1 MKVSA
6 KKKFNISE
14 GIMDIVRDV
23 MTALPKT
30 IKNPNSGISL
40 I

>member
-6 KKKFNISE
+6 KKKYNIAE

-23 MTALPKT
+23 MQAEPKMA
-30 IKNPNSGISL
+30 KNPNSGISL
-40 I
+40 V